1 MKLYN
6 TLTRKKEEFVPITPG
21 EVKMYVCGPTVYNFF
36 HIGNGR
42 TFIVFDTIRRYL
54 EYRGYKVKFVQ
65 NFTDIDDKMINKAN
79 EEGTTVKDIG
89 DKYIAEYYTDA
100 DALNIERA
108 TVNPRATE
116 FIDDIIGFVSKLIE
130 KGYAY
135 EVDGDVYFST
145 KKFEEYG
152 KLSGQSL
159 EDLQVGASNRTS
171 SAADERKKDPMDFAI
186 WKAQK
191 PGEPAWDCPWG
202 KGRPGWHIECS
213 CMAKKLL
220 GETIDIHAGGMD
232 LAFPHHENEVAQSE
246 ALTGKPFAHY
256 WLHSAYV
263 NVNNQKMSKSLNNF
277 FTARDILKEYDPD
290 VIRFF
295 MMSAHYR
302 IQINFSKELLD
313 SAKASMDRLYNTV
326 ANLENLMD
334 EVSREN
340 MNEDEKNYLASLDK
354 YREKY
359 IQKMDDD
366 FNTADALT
374 VLFEL
379 SKDINTNITVDS
391 SKELANKA
399 LELVREL
406 GCPLGILQKSTK
418 GDLASEIEELIEQ
431 RQNARKSRDF
441 ALADKIR
448 DDLKAR
454 GIVLEDTPQG
464 VRWKKVN

>member
-6 TLTRKKEEFVPITPG
+6 TLTRKKEEFIPITPG

-79 EEGTTVKDIG
+79 EEGTTVKNIG
-89 DKYIAEYYTDA
+89 DKYISEYYTDA

-116 FIDDIIGFVSKLIE
+116 FIDDIIDFVSKLIE

-135 EVDGDVYFST
+135 EVDGDVYFRT
-145 KKFEEYG
+145 KKFEAYG

-159 EDLQVGASNRTS
+159 EDLQMGASNRTS

-246 ALTGKPFAHY
+246 ALTGKTFANY

-277 FTARDILKEYDPD
+277 FTARDILKEYDAD

-313 SAKASMDRLYNTV
+313 SAKASMDRLYNAV
-326 ANLENLMD
+326 SNLENLIG
-334 EVSREN
+334 EVSKEE
-340 MNEDEKNYLASLDK
+340 MNEEEKSYLDSLDK
-354 YREKY
+354 YRERY

-379 SKDINTNITVDS
+379 SKDINTNITVNS
-391 SKELANKA
+391 SKELATKA
-399 LELVREL
+399 LELIREL
-406 GCPLGILQKSTK
+406 GGPLGILQKSTK
-418 GDLASEIEELIEQ
+418 GDLESEIEELIEQ
-431 RQNARKSRDF
+431 RQNARKNRDF

>member
-79 EEGTTVKDIG
+79 EEGTTVKNIG
-89 DKYIAEYYTDA
+89 DKYISEYYTDA

-116 FIDDIIGFVSKLIE
+116 FIDDIIDFVSKLIE

-135 EVDGDVYFST
+135 EVDGDVYFRT
-145 KKFEEYG
+145 KKFEAYG

-159 EDLQVGASNRTS
+159 EDLQMGASNRTS

-246 ALTGKPFAHY
+246 ALTGKTFANY

-277 FTARDILKEYDPD
+277 FTARDILKEYDAD

-313 SAKASMDRLYNTV
+313 SAKASMDRLYNAV
-326 ANLENLMD
+326 SNLENLIG
-334 EVSREN
+334 EVSKEE
-340 MNEDEKNYLASLDK
+340 MNEEEKSYLDSLDK
-354 YREKY
+354 YRERY
-359 IQKMDDD
+359 IKKMDDD

-379 SKDINTNITVDS
+379 SKDINTNITINS
-391 SKELANKA
+391 SKELATKA
-399 LELVREL
+399 LELIREL
-406 GCPLGILQKSTK
+406 GGPLGILQKSTK
-418 GDLASEIEELIEQ
+418 GDLESEIEELIEQ
-431 RQNARKSRDF
+431 RQNARKNRDF

>member
-6 TLTRKKEEFVPITPG
+6 TLTRKKEEFIPITPG

-89 DKYIAEYYTDA
+89 DKYISEYYTDA

-116 FIDDIIGFVSKLIE
+116 FIDDIIDFVSKLIE

-135 EVDGDVYFST
+135 EVDGDVYFNT

-159 EDLQVGASNRTS
+159 EDLQMGASNRTS

-232 LAFPHHENEVAQSE
+232 LAFPHHENEVSQSE
-246 ALTGKPFAHY
+246 ALTGKTFANY

-277 FTARDILKEYDPD
+277 FTARDILKEYDAD

-313 SAKASMDRLYNTV
+313 SAKASMDRLYNAV
-326 ANLENLMD
+326 SNLENLIG
-334 EVSREN
+334 EVSKEE
-340 MNEDEKNYLASLDK
+340 MNEEEKSYLDSLDK

-379 SKDINTNITVDS
+379 SKDINTNITVNS
-391 SKELANKA
+391 SKELATKA
-399 LELVREL
+399 LELMREL
-406 GCPLGILQKSTK
+406 GGPLGILQKSTK
-418 GDLASEIEELIEQ
+418 GDLESEIEELIEQ
-431 RQNARKSRDF
+431 RQNARKNRDF